1 MKYFPYQTEGIF
13 SSKVNFVDENN
24 RLVGYDFYQSCCE
37 DYGWY
42 ISLESDFAQKNTI
55 VVGYPYDV
63 DSINEKLDGWVF
75 DPVFIKEYSIG
86 DHGYNESNAAT
97 FRLVKDDKE
106 MFLHLYNEHNGYYSH
121 GFEFLEEGNIIHR
134 GFL

>member
-37 DYGWY
+37 DFGWY
-42 ISLESDFAQKNTI
+42 ISSSSLLDPKFL
-55 VVGYPYDV
+55 VVGDTYTTEF
-63 DSINEKLDGWVF
+63 INQFLEGWVF
-75 DPVFIKEYSIG
+75 DPKFFTEDSNGTKDY
-86 DHGYNESNAAT
+86 HESSQAT

-106 MFLHLYNEHNGYYSH
+106 LFLHLYNEHNGYYSH
-121 GFEFLEEGNIIHR
+121 GFEFVEEGKTIQS
-134 GFL
+134 GWL